1 MTSAATTTAEPRG
14 GRARRAPRGGS
25 STWLILVIFLGPA
38 VLVLGALVAYPI
50 VYSVV
55 RSFFDQSGDG
65 FVGLGNYATMF
76 TDPQTFQALRNNAVW
91 VIVAPAVCTVLGL
104 IFAVLMERIRWQT
117 AFKLIIFMPMA
128 ISMLAAGVIFRSVFQ
143 QNPDI
148 GLANAVIVSVQEM
161 VGAESTSYPDARPR
175 PEAPLEVADTGE
187 MTSTEE
193 VGPGSVVDIP
203 MVGIGADSLPA
214 EPVDAAAAAAP
225 AGDQIAGSIWFDFV
239 RGGGGTNGEV
249 GDGKPGL
256 GGIEVLALDAD
267 GSEAGRTTTAED
279 GTFLI
284 EGLDPGGTYT
294 IQLPASSFSAGA
306 SGVDWLGPGLITPVT
321 ILAYVWI
328 WAGFAMVMI
337 ASGLSAVDRTLQEA
351 ARTDGANEWQVFRRI
366 TVPQLAPVLMVV
378 MVTLVINVLK
388 IFDLVYVIPP
398 GVSKPAAD
406 VIATRMW
413 TVSFGGGNDQG
424 LGSALAIFLLLLVLP
439 AILVNI
445 RNFRRG
451 GQA

>member
-1 MTSAATTTAEPRG
+1 MTTAETTTAAPGG
-14 GRARRAPRGGS
+14 GRARRAPRSGT
-25 STWLILVIFLGPA
+25 STWVVLVILLGPA
-38 VLVLGALVAYPI
+38 VLILGALVAYPI
-50 VYSVV
+50 VFSLV
-55 RSFFDQSGDG
+55 RGLFDQSGET
-65 FVGLGNYATMF
+65 FVGLGNYVDMF
-76 TDPQTFQALRNNAVW
+76 TDAQTFRALRNNAIW
-91 VIVAPAVCTVLGL
+91 VLVAPAVCTVLGL

-175 PEAPLEVADTGE
+175 PEGAVELQETGE

-193 VGPGSVVDIP
+193 VAAGSVVEIP
-203 MVGIGADSLPA
+203 LVGIAEESRPADA
-214 EPVDAAAAAAP
+214 VDAVEPPA
-225 AGDQIAGSIWFDFV
+225 AGDDQVTGAVWFDFIV
-239 RGGGGTNGEV
+239 GGGGTNGEV

-256 GGIEVLALDAD
+256 GGIDVVLTDASGAEVA
-267 GSEAGRTTTAED
+267 TAVTQDD
-279 GTFLI
+279 GTFVV
-284 EGLDPGGTYT
+284 EGLDPGGEYT
-294 IQLPASSFSAGA
+294 LTLPASSFAPGA
-306 SGVDWLGPGLITPVT
+306 SGIDWLGPGLITPVT

-337 ASGLSAVDRTLQEA
+337 ASGLSSVDRSLLEA

-439 AILVNI
+439 AILLNI